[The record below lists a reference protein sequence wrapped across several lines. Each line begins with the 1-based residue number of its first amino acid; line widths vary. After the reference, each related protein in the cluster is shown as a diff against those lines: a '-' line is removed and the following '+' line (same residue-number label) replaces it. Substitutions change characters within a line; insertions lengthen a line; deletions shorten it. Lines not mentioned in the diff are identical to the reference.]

1 MNLSLDVLT
10 SLLIT
15 CAPLVS
21 PETGVKLVRHE
32 SAGNPFAIGVNGPYV
47 VRPQPTSA
55 QQGIATAYAL
65 LSTPG
70 VRSIDI
76 GLGMINSETL
86 KRRGMTIEQAF
97 EPCTNLATMQNVLLP
112 SYQRWAAVHG
122 PGDVALQ
129 KALSEYNTGNA
140 QRGFTNGYVR
150 RIYMQPVK

>member
-1 MNLSLDVLT
+1 MSW
-10 SLLIT
+10 
-15 CAPLVS
+15 CLVGS
-21 PETGVKLVRHE
+21 EMCIRD
-32 SAGNPFAIGVNGPYV
+32 SPFAIGVNGPYV
-47 VRPQPTSA
+47 VRPQPSSA

-65 LSTPG
+65 LRTPG

-97 EPCTNLATMQNVLLP
+97 EPCTNLATMQAVLLT

-122 PGDVALQ
+122 PGDTALQ
-129 KALSEYNTGNA
+129 KSLSEYNTGNS
-140 QRGFTNGYVR
+140 QSGFVNGYVR